1 MLATASLKTEG
12 QFDWVYWPVSV
23 SDSEL
28 SCIIIKGSI
37 IYQHQTDSAN
47 PEDTLLA
54 SQQSVNQLKIEKQI
68 FKLIKSCCKRE
79 PEPTLQKALD
89 YSTYLKNMNTLEAS
103 MKICNFFN
111 LAGLQERISK
121 LKEYRELEQDLFDQS
136 GLVGNLSMLISKI
149 TIPSLILKRH
159 QNGKQIIQRTIYSIK
174 SLKNCLKLPIVVFGG
189 GQIFA
194 QAKVFK
200 APALPRRTDQLAAQ
214 QEVEDN
220 KSFDQ
225 D

>member
-1 MLATASLKTEG
+1 MQQVPLQMPLLKQDHLKFNWEKAISGFYNLPTSNRFSQSG
-12 QFDWVYWPVSV
+12 RYFA
-23 SDSEL
+23 
-28 SCIIIKGSI
+28 CIS
-37 IYQHQTDSAN
+37 T
-47 PEDTLLA
+47 
-54 SQQSVNQLKIEKQI
+54 
-68 FKLIKSCCKRE
+68 KS
-79 PEPTLQKALD
+79 LD

-103 MKICNFFN
+103 MKIFWISWKSKYAHLKDYDTITDPKAPPKRKADNSAYNLFN
-111 LAGLQERISK
+111 QKFEELSK
-121 LKEYRELEQDLFDQS
+121 ASNS
-136 GLVGNLSMLISKI
+136 GIW
-149 TIPSLILKRH
+149 
-159 QNGKQIIQRTIYSIK
+159 
-174 SLKNCLKLPIVVFGG
+174 G

>member
-28 SCIIIKGSI
+28 SCIIIKLFQGSI

-54 SQQSVNQLKIEKQI
+54 SQQSLKSKYAHLKDYDTITDPKAPPKRKADNSAYNLFNQKFEEL
-68 FKLIKSCCKRE
+68 S
-79 PEPTLQKALD
+79 KA
-89 YSTYLKNMNTLEAS
+89 SN
-103 MKICNFFN
+103 
-111 LAGLQERISK
+111 
-121 LKEYRELEQDLFDQS
+121 S
-136 GLVGNLSMLISKI
+136 GIW
-149 TIPSLILKRH
+149 
-159 QNGKQIIQRTIYSIK
+159 
-174 SLKNCLKLPIVVFGG
+174 G

>member
-12 QFDWVYWPVSV
+12 QFDWVYWP
-23 SDSEL
+23 L
-28 SCIIIKGSI
+28 FQGSI

-103 MKICNFFN
+103 MKIFWISWKSKYAHLKDYDTITDPKAPPKRKADNSAYNLFN
-111 LAGLQERISK
+111 QKFEELSK
-121 LKEYRELEQDLFDQS
+121 ASNS
-136 GLVGNLSMLISKI
+136 GIW
-149 TIPSLILKRH
+149 
-159 QNGKQIIQRTIYSIK
+159 
-174 SLKNCLKLPIVVFGG
+174 G